1 MQLRSIRHDSYDQ
14 FAEIST
20 PEIFPAVSDIK
31 YFTIPP
37 VILLQNKVLIF
48 ISDVIMTDCG
58 AKLISIKF
66 IYLICAAFYQLLVIL
81 TTCNVQGSFWYWC
94 KFLFINLQ

>member
-1 MQLRSIRHDSYDQ
+1 MQLRSIRHDSHDQ

-37 VILLQNKVLIF
+37 VILLQNKVLIC

-66 IYLICAAFYQLLVIL
+66 IYLICAAFYHLLVIFD
-81 TTCNVQGSFWYWC
+81 NV
-94 KFLFINLQ
+94 

>member
-20 PEIFPAVSDIK
+20 PEIFTAVSDIK

-37 VILLQNKVLIF
+37 VILLQNKVLNCIP
-48 ISDVIMTDCG
+48 DVIITDCG
-58 AKLISIKF
+58 AKLISIEF
-66 IYLICAAFYQLLVIL
+66 IYLICAAFYHLLVIFD
-81 TTCNVQGSFWYWC
+81 NV
-94 KFLFINLQ
+94 